1 MPERKKS
8 LVTSLAIYPRLGLFN
23 SNSFCNIDIDR
34 RVNIFDLLINELGS
48 NNTILQSDAVRVL
61 WISWDSGSKFAII
74 EGTDEFEILEC

>member
-48 NNTILQSDAVRVL
+48 NNTIL
-61 WISWDSGSKFAII
+61 
-74 EGTDEFEILEC
+74 